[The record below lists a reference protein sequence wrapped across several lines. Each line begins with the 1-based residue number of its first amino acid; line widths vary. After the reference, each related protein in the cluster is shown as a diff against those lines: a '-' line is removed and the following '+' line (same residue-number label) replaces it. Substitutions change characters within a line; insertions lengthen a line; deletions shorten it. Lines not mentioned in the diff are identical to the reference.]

1 MKAAA
6 ISMVALAA
14 SLAASAD
21 TKTLSNTA
29 ADAVWNSDSA
39 WSGGT
44 APAAGDDVLV
54 APTADIAVSLSADVA
69 ADYKSLTMRS
79 ATGDS
84 ARTTLTFDAGEHS
97 LLMPYSADG
106 SYATVPF
113 LIADGGLNAFLAVD
127 DSGVDAEYKTKAAPV
142 KLDKAKFKLSQT
154 DSGAVFRLERGT
166 FNAYDP
172 EGTAYDGRQLKFQNS
187 AAGSRFEAVG
197 GSVLEWP
204 EIISGFNCAGSFLF
218 DGATVNIH
226 GVAAFGNSSRFYPNG
241 TTIVSATNSTINVQG
256 KMGFYGKFEHLG
268 EITNT
273 FIDCDISVGE
283 LAAYWGANA
292 VFRNCTLVDS
302 GTMTVGGIGAASRTD
317 VVFDGGEYSLKAPK
331 IGYDAAAHGVLTIR
345 GGAVVEFKKKTDT
358 GDNAGQQIGWRG
370 TGVVDVVNGTLK
382 TEAAVY
388 TSLYV
393 GAYGDNSGT
402 GSGVLNVYEGGQVA
416 ECPGPES
423 WAAGAT
429 VGIAVGGKGR
439 GILNVYGGDV
449 RATKLHVG
457 YTDSCRHSLTQ
468 ELHQTGGRIHT
479 DYFAANYSYVALA
492 AYAASDGFNTKK
504 VPQRA
509 AYYFD
514 GGVLETARIYGGLG
528 SACQGG
534 SGYSKFSADG
544 GTFVQNMSPAS
555 YSSIEGLDL
564 AEFGESGL
572 VFDSN
577 GYDVNVAQDLVNKPG
592 AAGRFVK
599 AGAGTLTYTGACDV
613 ASLVVSG
620 GVFKVAPGATISSRV
635 SVLDG
640 SSFSLDG
647 GADALSLGELAVT
660 NATIVLDPGDKITV
674 DGAFSASGLVF
685 AFTSAPAQDVATDVL
700 EVAGEIDESTARALR
715 RAYCDVALAEG
726 LHTQISFAYDGVKT
740 TVTATV
746 KESASPIDAA
756 HTVSWSGSGS
766 WGTAANWTPA
776 TVPDE
781 TLKAEFGS
789 AGSSRTVAVD
799 GSAMAGA
806 VSFAADGYTLSGS
819 GSLAI
824 AGEVGAAEITAAAD
838 TVSSVE
844 VPVLLD
850 AETKVTVG
858 EGARLALA
866 GGVDGVGFRKDGA
879 GTLALSGVGAYS
891 GSLVQEEG
899 VVEVG
904 SSNALG
910 DGALPF
916 SMQGGRLVFDNAG
929 KTAVSASRVLSTEA
943 GAETVVL
950 EAGTAASI
958 PWTSTSGKI
967 VKRGSAGLSL
977 GLEGDV
983 SIAQGGSTADYEWN
997 IAFDE
1002 NGMFDATASQFKGSL
1017 AVAEGLLSLGRR
1029 EGVLGTPKL
1038 SLKGDLFVG
1047 GIYAMAAADPVLEL
1061 DNVALSVS
1069 TSGKLIVGGGMG
1081 STSTPDVSKATLR
1094 LRNGASVS
1102 TSYAMIG
1109 DRTLSG
1115 AEARLELFGSTFT
1128 ESTQIYLGGSH
1139 GSTSVGVLGVD
1150 STITYGGF
1158 LLVTGNLHADFT
1170 NTVVKYKAGGSG
1182 YVQYQS
1188 SGNPSRRACGYMR
1201 FAAGSTLSANG
1212 VKWSNDAQPNYID
1225 VFRLVFD
1232 GATWDVGGV
1241 DVDLS
1246 PAPASASTKCNPSLF
1261 SIECQAGGLDLAV
1274 DEGKTFYTECMF
1286 TGVGGVAKSGAG
1298 DMKFGEGAYQL
1309 RGCTKAVAGA
1319 IDLSEAG
1326 LVTNAFFGG
1335 GAGVVKG
1342 GTFGDVRIRYDGG
1355 SVPVFEDCTFN
1366 GRIVVDF
1373 GRTAENPL
1381 VPPLPKNVT
1390 VARFTGTTAA
1400 PSVGQFRIDRRTT
1413 GLDASSLGGSFVVE
1427 GGEAR
1432 MTVGPVGTI
1441 IIIY

>member
-1 MKAAA
+1 MKLVAV
-6 ISMVALAA
+6 SLVALVA

-44 APAAGDDVLV
+44 APAAGDDVLI
-54 APTADIAVSLSADVA
+54 APTGDITVSLSGDVT
-69 ADYKSLTMRS
+69 ADYRSLTIRPATS
-79 ATGDS
+79 AS
-84 ARTTLTFDAGEHS
+84 ARTTLTFDVGEHS
-97 LLMPYSADG
+97 LLMPHSADG
-106 SYATVPF
+106 RYATVPF
-113 LIADGGLNAFLAVD
+113 LVTDGGLKWDNTPNQFLEVD

-154 DSGAVFRLERGT
+154 ANGAVFRLERGT

-172 EGTAYDGRQLKFQNS
+172 EGTAYVGRQLRFQNY

-204 EIISGFNCAGSFLF
+204 KIISGFNYAGSFLF

-226 GVAAFGNSSRFYPNG
+226 GSALFGNNNRYYKNG
-241 TTIVSATNSTINVQG
+241 TTIVSATNSTINVSNT
-256 KMGFYGKFEHLG
+256 MGFYGKIEHLG

-273 FIDCDISVGE
+273 FIDCDISVGA
-283 LAAYWGANA
+283 LTADWGANA

-302 GTMTVGGIGAASRTD
+302 GTMTVGGDGAGSRTD

-331 IGYDAAAHGVLTIR
+331 FGNDAAAHGVLTIR
-345 GGAVVEFKKKTDT
+345 GGAVVEFGKKLGSD
-358 GDNAGQQIGWRG
+358 AWGQHIGWRG

-393 GAYGDNSGT
+393 GAYGDNYGT

-423 WAAGAT
+423 WAAGASD
-429 VGIAVGGKGR
+429 GIAVGGIGR
-439 GILNVYGGDV
+439 GVMNVYGGDV
-449 RATKLHVG
+449 RAVKMHVG
-457 YTDSCRHSLTQ
+457 YADACRHSLTQ

-479 DYFAANYSYVALA
+479 DYFAANYSYVALS
-492 AYAASDGFNTKK
+492 AYAASGGGEFNTKK
-504 VPQRA
+504 IPQRA

-514 GGVLETARIYGGLG
+514 GGVLETSRIYGGLG

-544 GTFVQNMSPAS
+544 GTFVQNMSPGS
-555 YSSIEGLDL
+555 YNSIEGLDL
-564 AEFGESGL
+564 AEFGERGL

-577 GYDVNVAQDLVNKPG
+577 GYDVNVSQNLVNKPG

-620 GVFKVAPGATISSRV
+620 GVFKVAPGATVSSRV
-635 SVLDG
+635 SLLSG
-640 SSFSLDG
+640 SSFSLAG
-647 GADALSLGELAVT
+647 GADAIALGGLVVT
-660 NATIVLDPGDKITV
+660 NAEIVLDPGDKITV

-766 WGTAANWTPA
+766 WGTASNWAPA

-781 TLKAEFGS
+781 TMKAEFGS
-789 AGSSRTVAVD
+789 DGASRSVAVD
-799 GSAMAGA
+799 GSATAGA
-806 VSFAADGYTLSGS
+806 VSFAADGYTLSGA

-838 TVSSVE
+838 AVSSVE

-850 AETKVTVG
+850 SETRVTVG

-866 GGVDGVGFRKDGA
+866 GGVGGIGFRKGGA
-879 GTLALSGVGAYS
+879 GTLALSGSGEYS
-891 GSLVQEEG
+891 GSLVQEAG
-899 VVEVG
+899 VVEIG

-910 DGALPF
+910 DGVLPF
-916 SMQGGRLVFDNAG
+916 RMLGGRFVFDNAG
-929 KTAVSASRVLSTEA
+929 KTAVNASRVLSTEA
-943 GAETVVL
+943 GTGAVVL
-950 EAGTAASI
+950 EAGTTASI
-958 PWTSTSGKI
+958 PWTSASGK
-967 VKRGSAGLSL
+967 VFKRGTAGLSL
-977 GLEGDV
+977 GLDGNT
-983 SIAQGGSTADYEWN
+983 SIPQGEATEDYKWS
-997 IAFDE
+997 IVFDE
-1002 NGMFDATASQFKGSL
+1002 NGMFDSANSEFKGSL
-1017 AVAEGLLSLGRR
+1017 AVAEGLLALGRR

-1038 SLKGDLFVG
+1038 TTKGDLFVG
-1047 GIYAMAAADPVLEL
+1047 GIYAAAAADPVLEL
-1061 DNVALSVS
+1061 DHVALEVS

-1081 STSTPDVSKATLR
+1081 ATPTPGVSKATLR

-1102 TSYAMIG
+1102 TSYARIG

-1128 ESTQIYLGGSH
+1128 DSTQIYLGGSH

-1150 STITYGGF
+1150 
-1158 LLVTGNLHADFT
+1158 
-1170 NTVVKYKAGGSG
+1170 
-1182 YVQYQS
+1182 
-1188 SGNPSRRACGYMR
+1188 
-1201 FAAGSTLSANG
+1201 
-1212 VKWSNDAQPNYID
+1212 
-1225 VFRLVFD
+1225 
-1232 GATWDVGGV
+1232 
-1241 DVDLS
+1241 
-1246 PAPASASTKCNPSLF
+1246 
-1261 SIECQAGGLDLAV
+1261 
-1274 DEGKTFYTECMF
+1274 
-1286 TGVGGVAKSGAG
+1286 
-1298 DMKFGEGAYQL
+1298 
-1309 RGCTKAVAGA
+1309 
-1319 IDLSEAG
+1319 
-1326 LVTNAFFGG
+1326 
-1335 GAGVVKG
+1335 
-1342 GTFGDVRIRYDGG
+1342 
-1355 SVPVFEDCTFN
+1355 
-1366 GRIVVDF
+1366 
-1373 GRTAENPL
+1373 
-1381 VPPLPKNVT
+1381 
-1390 VARFTGTTAA
+1390 
-1400 PSVGQFRIDRRTT
+1400 
-1413 GLDASSLGGSFVVE
+1413 
-1427 GGEAR
+1427 
-1432 MTVGPVGTI
+1432 
-1441 IIIY
+1441 

>member
-1 MKAAA
+1 MKLVA
-6 ISMVALAA
+6 ISMVAIAA

-44 APAAGDDVLV
+44 APAAGDDVLI
-54 APTADIAVSLSADVA
+54 APTADITVSLSGDVT
-69 ADYKSLTMRS
+69 ADYRSLTIRP
-79 ATGDS
+79 ATSTS

-106 SYATVPF
+106 RYDTVPF
-113 LIADGGLNAFLAVD
+113 VIADGGLNRFLGVD
-127 DSGVDAEYKTKAAPV
+127 DSGVAAEHKTKAAPV

-172 EGTAYDGRQLKFQNS
+172 EGTAYAGRQLKFQDY

-204 EIISGFNCAGSFLF
+204 SIISGYDYAGSFMF
-218 DGATVNIH
+218 DRVTVNIH
-226 GVAAFGNSSRFYPNG
+226 GDAAFGHSNRYHPNG

-256 KMGFYGKFEHLG
+256 TMGFYGKIEHLG

-273 FIDCDISVGE
+273 FIDCDIAVGA

-302 GTMTVGGIGAASRTD
+302 GTMTVGGAGSRTD
-317 VVFDGGEYSLKAPK
+317 VVFDGGEYSAKAPK
-331 IGYDAAAHGVLTIR
+331 IGYDAAAHGRLSIR
-345 GGAVVEFKKKTDT
+345 GGAVVEFGKYAT
-358 GDNAGQQIGWRG
+358 GDTTGQHIGWRG
-370 TGVVDVVNGTLK
+370 TGVVDVVNGTLR
-382 TEAAVY
+382 TEAASYV
-388 TSLYV
+388 SLYV
-393 GAYGDNSGT
+393 GAHGDNYGT

-429 VGIAVGGKGR
+429 VGIAVGGIGR
-439 GILNVYGGDV
+439 GVMNVYGGDV

-479 DYFAANYSYVALA
+479 DYFAAKHSYVALS
-492 AYAASDGFNTKK
+492 AYPGSGSEVNTKK

-544 GTFVQNMSPAS
+544 GIFVQNMSPAS

-577 GYDVNVAQDLVNKPG
+577 GYDVNVSQNLVNKPG

-620 GVFKVAPGATISSRV
+620 GVFKVAPGATVSSRV
-635 SVLDG
+635 SLLSG
-640 SSFSLDG
+640 SSFSLAG
-647 GADALSLGELAVT
+647 GADAIALGGLVVT
-660 NATIVLDPGDKITV
+660 NAEIVLDPGDKIIV

-746 KESASPIDAA
+746 KESANPIDAA

-766 WGTAANWTPA
+766 WGTASNWTPA

-781 TLKAEFGS
+781 TMKAEFGS
-789 AGSSRTVAVD
+789 AGASKAVAVD
-799 GSAMAGA
+799 GSATAGA
-806 VSFAADGYTLSGS
+806 VSFAADGYTLSGA

-824 AGEVGAAEITAAAD
+824 AGEVGAAEITAAD
-838 TVSSVE
+838 ETVSSVE

-850 AETKVTVG
+850 AETRISVG
-858 EGARLALA
+858 EGARLAIA
-866 GGVDGVGFRKDGA
+866 GGVDGIGFRKDGA
-879 GTLALSGVGAYS
+879 GTLALSGAGEYS
-891 GSLVQEEG
+891 GSLVQEAG
-899 VVEVG
+899 VVEIA
-904 SSNALG
+904 SSSALG

-916 SMQGGRLVFDNAG
+916 SMLGGRLVFDNAG
-929 KTAVSASRVLSTEA
+929 KTTVNASRVLSTEA
-943 GAETVVL
+943 GTGAVVL
-950 EAGTAASI
+950 EAGTTASI
-958 PWTSTSGKI
+958 PWTSASGKV
-967 VKRGSAGLSL
+967 VKRGTSGLSL
-977 GLEGDV
+977 GLDGNT
-983 SIAQGGSTADYEWN
+983 SIAQGEATEAYKWS
-997 IAFDE
+997 IVFDE
-1002 NGMFDATASQFKGSL
+1002 NGMFDSANSEFKGSL
-1017 AVAEGLLSLGRR
+1017 AVAEGLFALVRR
-1029 EGVLGTPKL
+1029 AGAEGTPKL
-1038 SLKGDLFVG
+1038 TTSGDIFVG
-1047 GIYAMAAADPVLEL
+1047 GIYAAAAADPVLEL

-1081 STSTPDVSKATLR
+1081 STSTPGASKATLR
-1094 LRNGASVS
+1094 LKNGAEIS
-1102 TSYAMIG
+1102 TSCAKIG
-1109 DRTLSG
+1109 DRTLAG

-1128 ESTQIYLGGSH
+1128 DSAQIYLGGSY

-1150 STITYGGF
+1150 STITYGDV

-1170 NTVVKYKAGGSG
+1170 NTVVKYKTGGDG

-1188 SGNPSRRACGYMR
+1188 AYNGNRRGCGYMR
-1201 FAAGSTLSANG
+1201 LAAGSTLMSKG
-1212 VKWSNDAQPNYID
+1212 VKWSNDAQPDYIGA
-1225 VFRLVFD
+1225 FRLVFD
-1232 GATWDVGGV
+1232 GAAWDIGGV
-1241 DVDLS
+1241 NVDLS
-1246 PAPASASTKCNPSLF
+1246 AASASTKCNPALF
-1261 SIECQAGGLDLAV
+1261 SVECQDGGLDLAV
-1274 DEGKTFYTECMF
+1274 DEGKTFYTECRF
-1286 TGVGGVAKSGAG
+1286 TGVGGVVKSGAG
-1298 DMKFGEGAYQL
+1298 DMKFGDGAYQL
-1309 RGCTKAVAGA
+1309 RGCTRAVAGA

-1381 VPPLPKNVT
+1381 MPPLPVNVT
-1390 VARFTGTTAA
+1390 VARFVGTTAA
-1400 PSVGQFRIDRRTT
+1400 PSAGQFRIDRRST
-1413 GLDASSLGGSFVVE
+1413 GHVSSSLGGRFVVE
-1427 GGEAR
+1427 GGEAK
-1432 MTVGPVGTI
+1432 MTVAPVGAIMI
-1441 IIIY
+1441 IF

>member
-1 MKAAA
+1 MKTTT
-6 ISMVALAA
+6 ISMIALAA
-14 SLAASAD
+14 SLASFAD

-106 SYATVPF
+106 RYDTVPF
-113 LIADGGLNAFLAVD
+113 VIADGGLNAFLAVD
-127 DSGVDAEYKTKAAPV
+127 DSGVAAEYKNKAAPV
-142 KLDKAKFKLSQT
+142 KLDKARFRLSQT
-154 DSGAVFRLERGT
+154 ANGAVLRLERGT

-172 EGTAYDGRQLKFQNS
+172 EGTAYAGRQLKFQDY

-204 EIISGFNCAGSFLF
+204 EIISGFNRAGSFLF

-226 GVAAFGNSSRFYPNG
+226 GSALFGNNNRYYPNG
-241 TTIVSATNSTINVQG
+241 TTIVSATNSTINVSNT
-256 KMGFYGKFEHLG
+256 MGFYGKIEHLG

-273 FIDCDISVGE
+273 FIDCDIAVGA
-283 LAAYWGANA
+283 LAADWGANA

-302 GTMTVGGIGAASRTD
+302 GTMTVGGNGNGSRTD

-331 IGYDAAAHGVLTIR
+331 IGQGASAHGVLSIR
-345 GGAVVEFKKKTDT
+345 GGAVVEFKKKTDA
-358 GDNAGQQIGWRG
+358 GDTAGQQIGWRG

-393 GAYGDNSGT
+393 GAYGDNNGT

-416 ECPGPES
+416 ECPGPEN
-423 WAAGAT
+423 WAAGASD
-429 VGIAVGGKGR
+429 GIAVGGIGR
-439 GILNVYGGDV
+439 GVLNVYGGDV
-449 RATKLHVG
+449 RAVKMHVG

-492 AYAASDGFNTKK
+492 AYAACGSAKFNTVK

-534 SGYSKFSADG
+534 SGYSKLSADG
-544 GTFVQNMSPAS
+544 GTFVQNMSPGS
-555 YSSIEGLDL
+555 YNSIEGLDL
-564 AEFGESGL
+564 AEFGERGL

-592 AAGRFVK
+592 AVGRFVK
-599 AGAGTLTYTGACDV
+599 AGAGTLTYTGACEV

-620 GVFKVAPGATISSRV
+620 GVFKVAPGATVSSHV
-635 SVLDG
+635 SLLSG
-640 SSFSLDG
+640 SSFSLAG
-647 GADALSLGELAVT
+647 GADAIVLGGLVVT

-674 DGAFSASGLVF
+674 DGAFTASGLVF
-685 AFTSAPAQDVATDVL
+685 SFTSAPAQDVAVDVL
-700 EVAGEIDESTARALR
+700 ECVGELDESTARALR
-715 RAYCDVALAEG
+715 RAYCDVALADG
-726 LHTQISFAYDGVKT
+726 LHTQISFAYDGART
-740 TVTATV
+740 TVKATV
-746 KESASPIDAA
+746 RAVASPIDAA
-756 HTVSWSGSGS
+756 HTVSWSGSGA

-799 GSAMAGA
+799 GSATAGA

-824 AGEVGAAEITAAAD
+824 AGEVGAAEITAAD
-838 TVSSVE
+838 ETVSSVE

-850 AETKVTVG
+850 SETKITVG

-866 GGVDGVGFRKDGA
+866 GGVDGIGFRKDGI
-879 GTLALSGVGAYS
+879 GTLALSGVGEYS
-891 GSLVQEEG
+891 GSLVQESG

-929 KTAVSASRVLSTEA
+929 KTAVNASRVLSTEA
-943 GAETVVL
+943 GSGAVVL
-950 EAGTAASI
+950 EAGTTASI
-958 PWTSTSGKI
+958 PWTSVSGK
-967 VKRGSAGLSL
+967 VFKRGSAGLSL

-983 SIAQGGSTADYEWN
+983 SIAQGGSTADYEWK

-1017 AVAEGLLSLGRR
+1017 AVAEGLLALGRR
-1029 EGVLGTPKL
+1029 AGAEGTPKL
-1038 SLKGDLFVG
+1038 TTSGDVFVG
-1047 GIYAMAAADPVLEL
+1047 GIYAAAAANPVLEL

-1069 TSGKLIVGGGMG
+1069 SSRKLIVGGGMG

-1128 ESTQIYLGGSH
+1128 DSTQIYLGGSH

-1150 STITYGGF
+1150 STISYGNN

-1170 NTVVKYKAGGSG
+1170 NTVVKYKTGGDG

-1188 SGNPSRRACGYMR
+1188 AGNGSRRGCGYMR
-1201 FAAGSTLSANG
+1201 LAAGSTLMSKG
-1212 VKWSNDAQPNYID
+1212 VKWSNDTQPNYIGA
-1225 VFRLVFD
+1225 FRLVFD

-1246 PAPASASTKCNPSLF
+1246 AASASTKCNPSLF
-1261 SIECQAGGLDLAV
+1261 SVECQAGGLDLAV

-1309 RGCTKAVAGA
+1309 RGCTRAVAGA

-1355 SVPVFEDCTFN
+1355 SVPEFEDCTFN

-1381 VPPLPKNVT
+1381 MPPLPVNVT
-1390 VARFTGTTAA
+1390 VARFVGTTAA
-1400 PSVGQFRIDRRTT
+1400 PSAGQFRIDRRST
-1413 GLDASSLGGSFVVE
+1413 GHVSSSLGGRFVVE
-1427 GGEAR
+1427 GGEAK
-1432 MTVGPVGTI
+1432 MTVAPVGTI